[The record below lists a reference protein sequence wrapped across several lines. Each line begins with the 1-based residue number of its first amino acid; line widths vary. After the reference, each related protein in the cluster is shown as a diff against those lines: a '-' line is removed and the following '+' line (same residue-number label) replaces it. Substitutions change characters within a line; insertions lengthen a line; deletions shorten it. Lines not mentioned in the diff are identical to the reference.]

1 MPSNELAALITTA
14 LIRAGCR
21 HRDGRLNTL
30 AAEKLTGVDNRTIA
44 RIAAAEVNPTF
55 DTVERILDAAGW
67 EVRFVRRR
75 KSRRKA
81 GA

>member
-1 MPSNELAALITTA
+1 MPSTGLAALITTA

-44 RIAAAEVNPTF
+44 RIASAEVNPTF
-55 DTVERILDAAGW
+55 VTVEKILDAAGW

-81 GA
+81 DA

>member
-1 MPSNELAALITTA
+1 MPSRELATLITTA

-44 RIAAAEVNPTF
+44 RIASAEVNPTF
-55 DTVERILDAAGW
+55 GTVEKILDAAGW
-67 EVRFVRRR
+67 EVRFVKRRQ
-75 KSRRKA
+75 RKA

>member
-1 MPSNELAALITTA
+1 MPSRELATLITTA

-30 AAEKLTGVDNRTIA
+30 CAEKLTGVDNRTIA
-44 RIAAAEVNPTF
+44 RIAAGETNPTF
-55 DTVERILDAAGW
+55 DTVEKILSAAGW

-75 KSRRKA
+75 RRKA
-81 GA
+81 DA